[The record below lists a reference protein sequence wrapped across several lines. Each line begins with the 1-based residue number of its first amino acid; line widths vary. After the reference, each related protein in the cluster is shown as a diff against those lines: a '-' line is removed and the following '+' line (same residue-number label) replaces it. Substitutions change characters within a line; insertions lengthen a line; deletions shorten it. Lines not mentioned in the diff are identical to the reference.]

1 MLKLSAKFAPIQY
14 FLALIE
20 LIWNVAIPFVDLL
33 FPKFILDELSGEKQ
47 WNKVLFYIIL
57 WVIINGLLLFLK
69 TLKWTISAPI
79 FNGYHVKERIIYG
92 KINSNMDYSRLENG
106 AVLDEKN
113 RIMNNMSLCS
123 FPYDPVTNFITT
135 VIQLIGY
142 VYIISTLNPL
152 IIAFLLVIIFLG
164 SVVSKKRNKIQYD
177 FQSKISKFQRRFNYL
192 FGAMI
197 NYNYAKEVRI
207 NKASAWLTQKY
218 GEEAIKYT
226 GIIKKNQFK
235 IFQIDIAS
243 DLILFVQ
250 TLLLYAY
257 SAYRVVIGSIT
268 VGSFSMYIGA
278 ISSFVGTFTY
288 MVSQLMDLRVK
299 SDYIES
305 YKSYVKA
312 SQPTYKKHEL
322 YDVNLVDT
330 KHEIEFRDVSF
341 KYPNTDKYVLK
352 NINVT
357 VKSGERL
364 SIVGYNGAGK
374 TTFIKLICRLYEPTE
389 GMILYNGVDIS
400 KIKYDRYIKLLSVV
414 FQDYNLYS
422 LSVRD
427 NICLNKNADKA
438 QIIKALS
445 QSDLLEKIQGLDY
458 GIDTQVGR
466 EFDKNGIE
474 FSGGE
479 GQKLACA
486 RAYLRNAPIII
497 LDEPT
502 AALDPIS
509 ENKLYERLNNIIGNK
524 TTIYI
529 SHRLASA
536 KFCNRIIVFDDG
548 KIVEVGTHLELMNI
562 KGLYYNMF
570 TKQAEY
576 YVENEMEKN
585 CE

>member
-1 MLKLSAKFAPIQY
+1 MKRIKVTLSNILYMLKLSAKFAPIQY

-250 TLLLYAY
+250 TILLYAY

-479 GQKLACA
+479 GQKAC
-486 RAYLRNAPIII
+486 LCKSIFKKCTNH
-497 LDEPT
+497 
-502 AALDPIS
+502 
-509 ENKLYERLNNIIGNK
+509 
-524 TTIYI
+524 YI
-529 SHRLASA
+529 R
-536 KFCNRIIVFDDG
+536 
-548 KIVEVGTHLELMNI
+548 
-562 KGLYYNMF
+562 
-570 TKQAEY
+570 
-576 YVENEMEKN
+576 
-585 CE
+585 